1 MHTPCTTR
9 WTTTSAYITL
19 LLAGTSAGDII
30 TVGAGLD
37 AETIADALA
46 LAADGDELAI
56 ASGTWSPSAP
66 DGAALHLTNRQLTIR
81 AIDAE
86 DPPTFDG
93 GATGR
98 AVVIDG
104 GTIVLQGLVLLGG
117 SVSGGDINGDGLTT
131 DWERSGGVMTA
142 FGATVT
148 MQDCTLS
155 GGVAWHGGCLGAWS
169 ADLSLQNCSI
179 SGGMATFFGGGARM
193 HGGSLTWNGGQLDN
207 CLGDTGGGLIVG
219 GGCALV
225 LTNVAVSSC
234 QGTWY
239 GGGLCLDSSQ
249 SAVSADVQH
258 VTLANCAA
266 GQSGGGVYIYGGQFQ
281 ADDLQVDSCSAV
293 DGAGIA
299 AVDTIFGMSGGG
311 ASANIASG
319 DGGALW
325 AVDSLVVVQSAV
337 LSLNEAVYGG
347 AVFLDWCSDASCQST
362 TFDANQAVLRGGA
375 LYAVGVGDSDTAVAL
390 CVVQS
395 NTAGLGVDGMVF
407 TDGNAGGV
415 SGSQFCGQAQHVGG
429 VWTDLGGNSFVDAC
443 ASNDCPGDMDGSGF
457 IGLGDV
463 TLLLNAWGACSGEC
477 DGDLNGDG
485 FVAVRDLIALLRQWG
500 QEC

>member
-1 MHTPCTTR
+1 MTTA
-9 WTTTSAYITL
+9 AYVTL
-19 LLAGTSAGDII
+19 LLSGTSAADII
-30 TVGAGLD
+30 TVGTGLD
-37 AETIADALA
+37 AETIPDALA

-66 DGAALHLTNRQLTIR
+66 DEAALHLTNRLLTIR
-81 AIDAE
+81 ALDVE
-86 DPPTFDG
+86 SPPTFNG
-93 GATGR
+93 GPTGR

-104 GTIVLQGLVLLGG
+104 GTIVLQDLVLLGG
-117 SVSGGDINGDGLTT
+117 SVSGGDINGDGLTS
-131 DWERSGGVMTA
+131 DWERSGGAMTVSEA
-142 FGATVT
+142 SVT
-148 MQDCTLS
+148 MVNCSLS
-155 GGVAWHGGCLGAWS
+155 GGAAWHGGCLGAWS
-169 ADLSLQNCSI
+169 ADLSLQNCTI

-193 HGGSLTWNGGQLDN
+193 HGGSLFWIGGQLDN
-207 CLGDTGGGLIVG
+207 CMGDTGGGMVVG
-219 GGCALV
+219 GGCDLV
-225 LTNVAVSSC
+225 LTNVVVSSC
-234 QGTWY
+234 QATWY

-249 SAVSADVQH
+249 SAVSTALQEVSISS
-258 VTLANCAA
+258 CAA

-281 ADDLQVDSCSAV
+281 ADGVQIDACSAV

-325 AVDSLVVVQSAV
+325 AVDSSVDVQSAV
-337 LSLNEAVYGG
+337 LALNEAVYGG
-347 AVFLDWCSDASCQST
+347 AVFLDWCSDASLQSA

-375 LYAVGVGDSDTAVAL
+375 LYAVGTGDSDTSVSL

-415 SGSQFCGQAQHVGG
+415 SGSQFCGQSQHVGG
-429 VWTDLGGNSFVDAC
+429 AWTDLGGNSFADAC
-443 ASNDCPGDMDGSGF
+443 ASNDCPGDLDDSGL

-463 TLLLNAWGACSGEC
+463 TVLLNAWGACGGDC
-477 DGDLNGDG
+477 AGDLDGDGT
-485 FVAVRDLIALLRQWG
+485 VAVRDLIALLRQWG
-500 QEC
+500 QGC